1 VITCLDV
8 VFELAR
14 EQPASVTG
22 IRRIIAPPRR
32 SGPKAKAHARSS
44 GIDHRPCDLH
54 RRIDQTEDLAPAPLY
69 IDLHT
74 RQVLS
79 ATTDETGT
87 GPASKQVVSARPI
100 LPRQNV
106 PS

>member
-1 VITCLDV
+1 MR
-8 VFELAR
+8 A
-14 EQPASVTG
+14 QAAS
-22 IRRIIAPPRR
+22 IIAP
-32 SGPKAKAHARSS
+32 ATF
-44 GIDHRPCDLH
+44 H
-54 RRIDQTEDLAPAPLY
+54 RRVDQTEDLAPAPLY

-79 ATTDETGT
+79 ATTDEIGI
-87 GPASKQVVSARPI
+87 GPRMVVSASI